1 MRQTGRELDRM
12 QVNSQAPG
20 QTPSG
25 WGVGGGTKAES
36 GAGREK
42 RASSI
47 CFLAYLGWESPESAE
62 ALKATELGVDT
73 CAEIQ
78 HSYLSLRVFTGRSE
92 GRKTPE
98 ATLLHAMWAKE
109 AATAEICSDPCP
121 HNYPPPRTKALSAGA
136 RTRPL
141 CFVF

>member
-1 MRQTGRELDRM
+1 M

-25 WGVGGGTKAES
+25 WVGGRANTKVGGDTKAEFRCRQ
-36 GAGREK
+36 GEK
-42 RASSI
+42 SFQHLLP
-47 CFLAYLGWESPESAE
+47 CLPGVGCPESAE

-78 HSYLSLRVFTGRSE
+78 HSYLSLQVFTGRSE
-92 GRKTPE
+92 GRETPK
-98 ATLLHAMWAKE
+98 ATPLHAIWAKE

-121 HNYPPPRTKALSAGA
+121 HNYPPPRTKTLSAGA
-136 RTRPL
+136 RSRPL